1 MARNLLQALLTMGWI
16 EDSAMT
22 TSTALILVILAFIVG
37 ALVAFLAYRFY
48 RGREARRIRDHF
60 GPEYS
65 RLSQEK
71 GAVAA
76 ERELTR
82 REVRA
87 AKFHIK
93 PLSADA
99 KARFVSRWQGVQGE
113 FVDNPQDSLAHADDL
128 LGEVMTARGYPV
140 KDFEQRAADLSVE
153 HPVVVQHYHTA
164 HEIALRH
171 KDGQSTT
178 EDLRQAMI
186 HYRALFDEL
195 VSDRPSHAHAAE

>member
-1 MARNLLQALLTMGWI
+1 
-16 EDSAMT
+16 MT
-22 TSTALILVILAFIVG
+22 TSTMLILVIAAFALG
-37 ALVAFLAYRFY
+37 ALVAFLVYRSY
-48 RGREARRIRDHF
+48 RDRQSRRIREHF

-71 GAVAA
+71 GAPAA
-76 ERELTR
+76 ERELAR
-82 REVRA
+82 REERA

-99 KARFVSRWQGVQGE
+99 KGRFVSRWQGVQSE
-113 FVDNPQDSLAHADDL
+113 FVDDPQDSLAHADDL

-153 HPVVVQHYHTA
+153 HPIIVQHYHAA

-195 VSDRPSHAHAAE
+195 VSDRTSHANAAE

>member
-1 MARNLLQALLTMGWI
+1 
-16 EDSAMT
+16 MT
-22 TSTALILVILAFIVG
+22 TSTVFILVIVAFVLG
-37 ALVAFLAYRFY
+37 ALLALLVYRSY
-48 RGREARRIRDHF
+48 RDRQARRIREHF

-71 GAVAA
+71 GALAA
-76 ERELTR
+76 ERELAR
-82 REVRA
+82 REERA

-93 PLSADA
+93 PLPVDA
-99 KARFVSRWQGVQGE
+99 KGPFVSRWQGVQSE
-113 FVDNPQDSLAHADDL
+113 FVDNPQESLAHADDL
-128 LGEVMTARGYPV
+128 LGEVMSARGYPV

-153 HPVVVQHYHTA
+153 HPVVVQHYHAA
-164 HEIALRH
+164 HEIALRL

-195 VSDRPSHAHAAE
+195 VSGRPSQAHAAE